1 MYFVEGHN
9 FHVEW
14 HLKFEALIGEKCKSM
29 PRVTIHRRPENN
41 QLGMQF
47 VQRWLRKTI
56 YGLCRSRRGLG
67 DLQLCYSPVGP
78 LLLKNLKQNTIEQG
92 QVEFF
97 KTAVPRVRAHVRRCA
112 RGHASSRC
120 RSTGHNRRCTA
131 ATAGPTA
138 PPKPSS
144 PRVPHSQAEQ
154 TDLAAAQP
162 MAAPPYFACAP
173 AHVSVHAPRRPWAAI
188 VRRASH
194 RPCAIQ

>member
-1 MYFVEGHN
+1 VYFVEGHN

-56 YGLCRSRRGLG
+56 YGLRRSCRGLG

-78 LLLKNLKQNTIEQG
+78 LLLKKLEQNAIEQG

-97 KTAVPRVRAHVRRCA
+97 KTTGAARSRPRATSCA
-112 RGHASSRC
+112 WPRQPTR

-144 PRVPHSQAEQ
+144 PCVPHSQAEQ